1 MSSTNDQD
9 ATGRKRR
16 KTGGGGDANR
26 EETGGALRAP
36 SPPSISTS
44 TPISSRLGTR
54 LENAAP
60 FLESQPTELQDLLIP
75 LLKEMLSLASNIKQR
90 VETIK
95 KQSVP
100 MVDPKTKQPIK
111 MLKFPDQDLP
121 FIPSSLRKACPIKS
135 SDALKDDPRMQKLLD
150 DAASDWEHFAK
161 VKMAEHDRAVKQ
173 HEIRKRKEMLQE
185 KFFDFTTTWAKGL
198 MIDKRERG
206 ELPDDSTLSWS
217 ELALRLSYEAIA
229 KYEED
234 SFSPLGY
241 ATNTSMLRGF
251 TQRASYNAAV
261 MESKASQA
269 DKDFSADRATSFKTM
284 LEGTTVDIWR
294 DEVQKDDGRKVNA
307 AIRAE
312 LGPQQTAQ
320 ATADVWNALDS
331 SGNQGQEQ
339 RLLDLTRKAAREES
353 SKQVQRIL
361 ASQRKKSLGTAE
373 IHVAAPTNNG
383 RSSKQK
389 SKRSTAQPKTKQS
402 RKQPPQSSLKKG
414 TKVKFSNSETQATS
428 QTPARENRGGAK
440 GRKQKG
446 GSKRN

>member
-1 MSSTNDQD
+1 
-9 ATGRKRR
+9 
-16 KTGGGGDANR
+16 
-26 EETGGALRAP
+26 
-36 SPPSISTS
+36 
-44 TPISSRLGTR
+44 
-54 LENAAP
+54 
-60 FLESQPTELQDLLIP
+60 
-75 LLKEMLSLASNIKQR
+75 MLSLVSNIKQR
-90 VETIK
+90 VETIE
-95 KQSVP
+95 KQSIST
-100 MVDPKTKQPIK
+100 VDPKTKQPIK

-173 HEIRKRKEMLQE
+173 HEINKRREMLQE

-206 ELPDDSTLSWS
+206 ELPDGSLSWS
-217 ELALRLSYEAIA
+217 ELALRISYEAIA
-229 KYEED
+229 EYEED
-234 SFSPLGY
+234 GFSPLGF
-241 ATNTSMLRGF
+241 ATNTAMLRGF
-251 TQRASYNAAV
+251 TQRTSYNAAV
-261 MESKASQA
+261 MESKATPA
-269 DKDFSADRATSFKTM
+269 DKQFSAMRITAFKTM
-284 LEGTTVDIWR
+284 LEGTTVEIWC
-294 DEVQKDDGRKVNA
+294 DEIRKDDGRKVNA

-312 LGPQQTAQ
+312 LGPQQTAK
-320 ATADVWNALDS
+320 ATADVRTALDS

-361 ASQRKKSLGTAE
+361 ASQRKKSLGTTE
-373 IHVAAPTNNG
+373 IHVDAPTNNG

-389 SKRSTAQPKTKQS
+389 SKKSTAQPKTNQS
-402 RKQPPQSSLKKG
+402 RKQPPKSSSKKG
-414 TKVKFSNSETQATS
+414 TKVKSKNSEKKATS
-428 QTPARENRGGAK
+428 PPPARENRGGAK